1 MRLLETTSL
10 ELHEFY
16 GDSISDYA
24 ILSHTWGKEEVSYQL
39 LLKSEAQS
47 LAGYEKLTRFCKLA
61 AAQGWK
67 YAWVDT
73 CCIDKTSS
81 AELSE
86 AINSMWRWY
95 EKSAICYAHLADC
108 VNNEPYGSHSTAFS
122 SEIRRSRWFTR
133 GWTLQELLA
142 PAKVVF
148 YDSRWNMIGDR
159 DSLSLDI
166 SAATGINRLHL
177 RHPQQASIAAKM
189 SWMSKRQ
196 TTRSEDIAYS
206 LLGLFDV
213 YMPLIYGEGSNA
225 FVRLQQEIVKVSN
238 DESIFAWTDDSLIE
252 SGMFALSPAAFA
264 EAGNI
269 VTFQH
274 PSIRKTPYSVTN
286 FGLAIE
292 ADASVH
298 DRVFAANT
306 SKPYSWKLPIACTKG
321 FERRHLSVSLLSV
334 AGNTVRVD
342 VGRLM
347 PLKGPINPRNEHRI
361 IYVKSF
367 YRHKASEWSEPNL
380 ELRWNRVFEEHMTYV
395 GSPHN
400 GPVSERMNQNGVVY
414 SNYAG
419 KTVARRFIQLKQAAS
434 EYHEWQNSESG
445 MAPELVLEWK
455 LDRGASSLSS
465 TIYVSR
471 KDKSVEQSL
480 KDIAYYSQ
488 AYSLGLGGEI
498 TIPLWND
505 LHLRAELGKET
516 FGEGPY
522 FIDLK
527 LIVSTRRKI
536 FPTLK

>member
-1 MRLLETTSL
+1 MRLLETTTL
-10 ELHEFY
+10 ELHEFF
-16 GDSISDYA
+16 GDAIPSYA
-24 ILSHTWGKEEVSYQL
+24 ILSHTWAEEEVSYQL
-39 LLKSEAQS
+39 LSKSEAQS
-47 LAGYEKLTRFCKLA
+47 LAGYKKITAFCKLA

-67 YAWVDT
+67 YAWADT

-95 EKSAICYAHLADC
+95 GKSSMCFAHLADC
-108 VNNEPYGSHSTAFS
+108 VNNESYGSHSTAFS
-122 SEIRRSRWFTR
+122 SEIRNSRWFTR

-142 PAKVVF
+142 PAKIVF
-148 YDSRWNMIGDR
+148 YDSKWNLIGDR
-159 DSLSLDI
+159 DTLSFDI
-166 SAATGINRLHL
+166 SIATGISRLHL
-177 RHPQQASIAAKM
+177 RHPQQASVAAKM

-206 LLGLFDV
+206 LLGLFHV

-225 FVRLQQEIVKVSN
+225 FIRLQQEIVKVSN
-238 DESIFAWTDDSLIE
+238 DESIFAWTDDSLVQ
-252 SGMFALSPAAFA
+252 SGMFALSPAAFTD
-264 EAGNI
+264 AGNI
-269 VTFQH
+269 ITFQH

-292 ADASVH
+292 ADASVY
-298 DRVFAANT
+298 DRVITANT
-306 SKPYSWKLPIACTKG
+306 MKPYAWKLPIACTRG
-321 FERRHLSVSLLSV
+321 SERQHLTISLLSV

-342 VGRLM
+342 VGKLM
-347 PLKGPINPRNEHRI
+347 PLPGPINPRTEHRI

-367 YRHKASEWSEPNL
+367 YRHKASEWSEPSL
-380 ELRWNRVFEEHMTYV
+380 ELRWNRVFEEYMTYV

-419 KTVARRFIQLKQAAS
+419 KTVARRFTQSNGTPLQD
-434 EYHEWQNSESG
+434 WQGNG
-445 MAPELVLEWK
+445 RGLAPELVLEWR

-471 KDKSVEQSL
+471 KDKSHEQAL
-480 KDIAYYSQ
+480 RDIAYQSRTYG
-488 AYSLGLGGEI
+488 LGLGGEI
-498 TIPLWND
+498 TVPLWND

-516 FGEGPY
+516 FGEGSY